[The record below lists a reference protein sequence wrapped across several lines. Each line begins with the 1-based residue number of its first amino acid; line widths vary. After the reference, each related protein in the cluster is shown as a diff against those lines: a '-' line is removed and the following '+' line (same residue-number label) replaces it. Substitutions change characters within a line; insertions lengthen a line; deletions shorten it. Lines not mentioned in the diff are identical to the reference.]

1 MKQESVCDFFFIFP
15 KQGPKMESA
24 VLNRVGI
31 LELYF
36 VLNRGQGLRPSAV
49 PLHPNM
55 GQVPST
61 APLNAVFGHRSR
73 IYSITLLIVEAV
85 CPFHVGGENE
95 SFEKPYVN

>member
-1 MKQESVCDFFFIFP
+1 
-15 KQGPKMESA
+15 MESA

-55 GQVPST
+55 GQVPSP

-95 SFEKPYVN
+95 SFGKRLRKLVPVFHDQYYPIRCGQ